1 MSNEEIN
8 KRNEAIALFEGF
20 EFHNDDQAFYPNG
33 YFMLEDED
41 QKIISE
47 LKDLEYNTSWDWLM
61 PVVEKISKM
70 TYEDGDQIYPRTF
83 AMSHENGS
91 SYLFRLNRCG
101 LVESESFI
109 ESVFIGVSDFCL
121 NQVK

>member
-1 MSNEEIN
+1 MTQEDIN
-8 KRNEAIALFEGF
+8 KRNEAIALFMGMYKTEYQGEIYF
-20 EFHNDDQAFYPNG
+20 SDSEDLPCQFH
-33 YFMLEDED
+33 
-41 QKIISE
+41 IS
-47 LKDLEYNTSWDWLM
+47 DLLYNYYWDWLM

-91 SYLFRLNRCG
+91 SYLFRLNRCE